1 MTICFLSTIPFETSR
16 LFARQCC
23 GIANDGARVI
33 LIAPW
38 TVPRGACGVEVRRV
52 RSWPG
57 AVGRLLSAP
66 FLLWS
71 ALKVR
76 ADVYHIHSIQL
87 VLCAVLL
94 KIVFRKRVVYDMFE
108 DFGSMVLTNR
118 SVPRCFKRLS
128 RRVIYL
134 LEKLA
139 CSTVDG
145 VVTADPAVIRIYSSK
160 NKVIGRGIRRVFYN
174 FPAEWFL
181 KSCELDGRRC
191 TKKYDVVFSGGLS
204 ERTGLVVLLEAIE
217 LMARAGV
224 RPKVLMFG
232 YADDG
237 MFLRKYME
245 KAAKMGVGDCFEF
258 LGRVLP
264 FEVPVLLMQ
273 ARVGVVPL
281 QAVPKFLSNIPTK
294 MFEYWAS
301 GLPVVASDLP
311 PIRLFF
317 REGEFGHLVDP
328 MDAPGFARFIG
339 GLLVNGRKAEALG
352 AKARD
357 AVQRRMH
364 GKYELRKLARLYLRV
379 AGREEDARSGER
391 ATLTGLVQMQ

>member
-23 GIANDGARVI
+23 GIANNGARVI

-38 TVPRGACGVEVRRV
+38 VLPRNLSSVEVRGV
-52 RSWPG
+52 CSWPG
-57 AVGRLLSAP
+57 ALGRFFSAP
-66 FLLWS
+66 VVLWS

-76 ADVYHIHSIQL
+76 ADIYHIHSIQL
-87 VLCAVLL
+87 VLCAVVL
-94 KIVFRKRVVYDMFE
+94 KVVFRKRVVYDMFE
-108 DFGSMVLTNR
+108 DFGSMVLTNN
-118 SVPRCFKRLS
+118 SVPRCFRKFIRH
-128 RRVIYL
+128 VIYL

-145 VVTADPAVIRIYSSK
+145 VVTADPAVISIYSSK
-160 NKVIGRGIRRVFYN
+160 KKVIGRAKRRVFYN
-174 FPAEWFL
+174 FPAAWFL
-181 KSCELDGRRC
+181 KSCELQRERC

-204 ERTGLVVLLEAIE
+204 GRTGLVVLLEAVE
-217 LMARAGV
+217 LMAQAGL

-237 MFLRKYME
+237 MFVRKYLIE
-245 KAAKMGVGDCFEF
+245 AARRGVGDCFEI
-258 LGRVLP
+258 LGRVSP
-264 FEVPVLLMQ
+264 FEVPLLVSQ

-281 QAVPKFLSNIPTK
+281 QAVPKFLNNIPTK
-294 MFEYWAS
+294 MFEYWAC

-317 REGEFGHLVDP
+317 REGELGHLVDP
-328 MDAPGFARFIG
+328 MDARGFARCIG
-339 GLLVNGRKAEALG
+339 GLLVNTRKAEALG
-352 AKARD
+352 ARARD

-364 GKYELRKLARLYLRV
+364 GEHELRKLARLYSTIG
-379 AGREEDARSGER
+379 GREEDAR
-391 ATLTGLVQMQ
+391 